1 MESDKTKVNVVNDKK
16 KSEKCSKKGKGRR
29 REQHSESRSESH
41 KESRNSHE
49 ATKCRN
55 CGGTYTHKDSCP
67 ARNKKCTSCGKFN
80 HFAKVCR
87 TVPPDSVKRVTEEGT
102 GDDDYVY
109 AVGEKKKPMCKL
121 EIDGDY
127 LEMMLDSGA
136 SVNLI
141 DEVTYERI
149 YKGKAKTL
157 EQAKRRIFSYGSP
170 TPLPLLGTIQAKITA
185 KSNSTSATLH
195 AVQRL
200 GLLKIVNQV
209 GTEETSPQYLAS
221 GEFEN
226 LFRGIGKVK
235 GKVVKL
241 HIDPDVQPKQ
251 QPHR

>member
-1 MESDKTKVNVVNDKK
+1 M
-16 KSEKCSKKGKGRR
+16 
-29 REQHSESRSESH
+29 
-41 KESRNSHE
+41 
-49 ATKCRN
+49 CR
-55 CGGTYTHKDSCP
+55 
-67 ARNKKCTSCGKFN
+67 
-80 HFAKVCR
+80 
-87 TVPPDSVKRVTEEGT
+87 
-102 GDDDYVY
+102 
-109 AVGEKKKPMCKL
+109 L

-195 AVQRL
+195 VVKGSSGNLLGYDTAQRL
-200 GLLKIVNQV
+200 GLLRIVNQV
-209 GTEETSPQYLAS
+209 GTEKTSPQYLAS

-226 LFRGIGKVK
+226 LFGDIGKVK

-241 HIDPDVQPKQ
+241 HTDLDVQPKQ
-251 QPHR
+251 QPHRRIPLSCTTRCGKGVGETRELRHY